1 MRTDAATA
9 WPRTAT
15 TGERAARPVKR
26 LIMWDVDYTLLR
38 GGGVA
43 ARAWKAAFTELT
55 GLDWKATP
63 IFSGRTDMDICIEL
77 FATHGVTDCTPE
89 RFFPR
94 YVEHVRAVQH
104 EFGAQG
110 SLMPGVPEVLDRLAT
125 DPNVVQTLVT
135 GNVAEVAAAKVAAF
149 GLAGSFDAE
158 VGGYGTDDSVRATL
172 VRRSLE
178 RAEAKYGER
187 FTAVVVGDTVH
198 DIAAAL
204 ANGARAV
211 GVATGS
217 TRMAHLALAGAH
229 AVLPDL
235 SQVERAVRVL
245 TS

>member
-1 MRTDAATA
+1 
-9 WPRTAT
+9 
-15 TGERAARPVKR
+15 
-26 LIMWDVDYTLLR
+26 MWDIDYTLLR

-43 ARAWKAAFTELT
+43 SRAWRSAFTELT
-55 GLDWKATP
+55 GIAWRATP
-63 IFSGRTDMDICIEL
+63 VFGGRTDMDICIEV
-77 FATHGVTDCTPE
+77 FAAHGVTDCTPE
-89 RFFPR
+89 RFFLR
-94 YVEHVRAVQH
+94 YVEHVRAIEH
-104 EFGAQG
+104 EFGLEG
-110 SLMPGVPEVLDRLAT
+110 SLMPGVRDVLARLGE

-135 GNVAEVAAAKVAAF
+135 GNVPEVAVAKVTAFDLAA
-149 GLAGSFDAE
+149 AFDAE

-187 FTAVVVGDTVH
+187 FEAVVVGDTVH
-198 DIAAAL
+198 DVSAAL

-217 TRMAHLALAGAH
+217 TKMAALVLAGAH

-235 SQVERAVRVL
+235 SDVAATVRIL